1 MNNSARPSIWRSK
14 PLLLITYTIYC
25 FVALF
30 SLYAFGSYILAD
42 RYGVAPDLLLLVR
55 LTSLALL
62 LATLAS
68 FIRVSRMSISA
79 ARDRTPRTGKH
90 IRRTIFTLLI
100 ATAIL
105 ITGFL
110 FMTLWFYS
118 LR

>member
-1 MNNSARPSIWRSK
+1 
-14 PLLLITYTIYC
+14 
-25 FVALF
+25 VAFF

-42 RYGVAPDLLLLVR
+42 RYGVAPGQLLLIR

-68 FIRVSRMSISA
+68 FMRVSRMFISA
-79 ARDRTPRTGKH
+79 ARDRKPRTGKH

-100 ATAIL
+100 VTAIL
-105 ITGFL
+105 VTGFL
-110 FMTLWFYS
+110 FMTLWFYN